1 MTTPRNASSL
11 RVLPAADPLRD
22 ASSGD
27 LSIPARAGTTL
38 RWRWRHVVVLA
49 ACALCGAVAYVATF
63 TFYREEQAR
72 GAAKRLEFVVLSLQA
87 LVHRN
92 EALPGIIGLK
102 STLGSLLDTNTL
114 AAQAAANA
122 YLETVAKASG
132 ISAVYLLD
140 AGGTTLASS
149 NWNQVLTFVG
159 ENYAYR
165 PYFKDAM
172 AGRTGRF
179 YGIGSTTGEAGY
191 FLAAGVVAPGGAR
204 GVIAVKLSLEKFEEA
219 MRQSTDVVILTD
231 REGVVILSS
240 VPEWRYRTVAALA
253 PAARERIRQSRQ
265 YGDLP
270 LLALPGPG
278 LDFTRSHAT
287 LALEGGITHYTMATH
302 ASEDLG
308 WRAALLVDQ
317 APSRR
322 AAVLAA
328 LAATSVAA
336 FLGALTVGFQEGRYR
351 REEMRKAK
359 RALVEASARLEQRI
373 IERTADISQ
382 ANASLE
388 RKIEELRRTEAILHE
403 TRDGAVHAGK
413 LAVLGQMSAG
423 MGHELSQPLTA
434 LRTLS
439 DNAITLLDGA
449 RLEEVRENLHLISE
463 LTARMGR
470 IMALLKAFARA
481 DSTSLE
487 PVAMDMAIHHALMLV
502 ESRRCE
508 VRADILVS
516 STLATRPVRAD
527 ATRLEQVLVNL
538 MRNALDAVES
548 RAERLVR
555 VAVRQKGRHA
565 VISVSDT
572 GGGIAPEAMQRL
584 FEPFYTTKPA
594 GAGLGLGLAL
604 SQSIV
609 ESFGG
614 RIEARNLDRQGALFT
629 ITLEVY

>member
-1 MTTPRNASSL
+1 
-11 RVLPAADPLRD
+11 
-22 ASSGD
+22 
-27 LSIPARAGTTL
+27 
-38 RWRWRHVVVLA
+38 
-49 ACALCGAVAYVATF
+49 
-63 TFYREEQAR
+63 
-72 GAAKRLEFVVLSLQA
+72 
-87 LVHRN
+87 
-92 EALPGIIGLK
+92 
-102 STLGSLLDTNTL
+102 
-114 AAQAAANA
+114 
-122 YLETVAKASG
+122 
-132 ISAVYLLD
+132 
-140 AGGTTLASS
+140 
-149 NWNQVLTFVG
+149 
-159 ENYAYR
+159 
-165 PYFKDAM
+165 
-172 AGRTGRF
+172 
-179 YGIGSTTGEAGY
+179 
-191 FLAAGVVAPGGAR
+191 
-204 GVIAVKLSLEKFEEA
+204 
-219 MRQSTDVVILTD
+219 
-231 REGVVILSS
+231 
-240 VPEWRYRTVAALA
+240 
-253 PAARERIRQSRQ
+253 
-265 YGDLP
+265 
-270 LLALPGPG
+270 
-278 LDFTRSHAT
+278 
-287 LALEGGITHYTMATH
+287 MATH

-328 LAATSVAA
+328 LAAASVVA
-336 FLGALTVGFQEGRYR
+336 FLGALTIGFQEGRYR

-359 RALVEASARLEQRI
+359 RALVEANARLEQRI
-373 IERTADISQ
+373 IERTADISH

-604 SQSIV
+604 SPSIV